1 MEKTKLLWGLTNL
14 FYRNYSY
21 FLHKK
26 QLQQKKRIV
35 FSIHT
40 ILNYTQHCQGDF
52 FLLKTA
58 KKIFKKYS
66 KTITK
71 LQPKKEL
78 PDFKEISQENLKL
91 ELMNFEL

>member
-52 FLLKTA
+52 FAENCK
-58 KKIFKKYS
+58 KKYLRNILKQLQNYNQKKS
-66 KTITK
+66 CQILKK
-71 LQPKKEL
+71 LA
-78 PDFKEISQENLKL
+78 KEI
-91 ELMNFEL
+91 